1 MHLLITRPEPDADA
15 FRAQLEALGHQVTAE
30 PLLTIE
36 HLPLAVGALGD
47 AAGLVV
53 TSRNGLR
60 ALAASPA
67 IAAAQKLPIGA
78 GGPGTAALAREL
90 GFTRI
95 TEGGGTATELVPVIA
110 DVSRNVNGTLVH
122 VRGEQVAV
130 DLKGALRGQ
139 GVELREIVSYR
150 AVPAAALRPRTREL
164 LASGGIDAVILM
176 SPRTGATFAR
186 LIAVAGLR
194 EAAKKLVLL
203 CLSPAV
209 AATVEP
215 LAPARV
221 EVADGPNT
229 AALLSAVTRVAT
241 LWSGV

>member
-1 MHLLITRPEPDADA
+1 MHVLITRPEPEADA

-30 PLLTIE
+30 PLLTLE
-36 HLPLAVGALGD
+36 HLPVATDALRD

-60 ALAASPA
+60 ALGASPA
-67 IAAAQKLPIGA
+67 MAAALQLPIIA
-78 GGPGTAALAREL
+78 VGPGTATLAREL

-95 TEGGGTATELVPVIA
+95 TEGTGTATALVPVIA
-110 DVSRNVNGTLVH
+110 GTARTLNGTLTH
-122 VRGEQVAV
+122 VRGEDVAV
-130 DLKGALRGQ
+130 DLKAALRAQ
-139 GVELREIVSYR
+139 GVELREIVAYR
-150 AVPAAALRPRTREL
+150 AVPATALRPGTREL

-176 SPRTGATFAR
+176 SPRTGAIFAR
-186 LIAVAGLR
+186 LIAIAGLR
-194 EAAKKLVLL
+194 EAAKKLVFL

-209 AATVEP
+209 AASVEP
-215 LAPARV
+215 LAPVRV
-221 EVADGPNT
+221 EVADGPNS

>member
-1 MHLLITRPEPDADA
+1 MHLLITRPELDADA
-15 FRAQLEALGHQVTAE
+15 FRARLEALGHQVTSE

-36 HLPLAVGALGD
+36 HLPIATDALGD

-67 IAAAQKLPIGA
+67 IAAAQKLPIVA
-78 GGPGTAALAREL
+78 VGPGTAALAREL

-95 TEGGGTATELVPVIA
+95 TEGGGTAAELVPVIA
-110 DVSRNVNGTLVH
+110 DMSRKVNGTLTH

-130 DLKGALRGQ
+130 DLKTALRVR
-139 GVELREIVSYR
+139 GVELREIVAYR

-164 LASGGIDAVILM
+164 LASGDIDAVILM
-176 SPRTGATFAR
+176 SPRTGAIFAR

-194 EAAKKLVLL
+194 EAAQKLVLL

-209 AATVEP
+209 AASVEP

-221 EVADGPNT
+221 ELPDRPNS

>member
-1 MHLLITRPEPDADA
+1 MHLLITRPEHDVDA
-15 FRAQLEALGHQVTAE
+15 FRAQLEALGHQVTSE

-36 HLPLAVGALGD
+36 HLPIAADALGD

-53 TSRNGLR
+53 TSRNGVR

-67 IAAAQKLPIGA
+67 LQAAQQLPIVA
-78 GGPGTAALAREL
+78 VGPGTAALARQL
-90 GFTRI
+90 GFARI
-95 TEGGGTATELVPVIA
+95 NEGGGTATELVPLIA
-110 DVSRNVNGTLVH
+110 DTARTLLGTLVH

-130 DLKGALRGQ
+130 DLKTALRAQ
-139 GVELREIVSYR
+139 GVDLREIVAYR
-150 AVPAAALRPRTREL
+150 AVPATALRPGTREL

-176 SPRTGATFAR
+176 SPRTGAIFAR

-194 EAAKKLVLL
+194 EAAQKLVLL

-209 AATVEP
+209 AASVEP
-215 LAPARV
+215 LAPVRV
-221 EVADGPNT
+221 EVADGPNS
-229 AALLSAVTRVAT
+229 AGLLTTVTRVAT

>member
-15 FRAQLEALGHQVTAE
+15 FRARLEALGHQVTSE

-36 HLPLAVGALGD
+36 HLPIASDALGD

-67 IAAAQKLPIGA
+67 MAAAQQLPVIA
-78 GGPGTAALAREL
+78 VGPGTAMLAREL
-90 GFTRI
+90 GFAHI

-110 DVSRNVNGTLVH
+110 DIARTLGGSLTH

-130 DLKGALRGQ
+130 DLKAALRGR
-139 GVELREIVSYR
+139 GLELREIVSYR
-150 AVPAAALRPRTREL
+150 AVPAAALRPRTCEL
-164 LASGGIDAVILM
+164 LGSGDIDGVILM
-176 SPRTGATFAR
+176 SPRTGAIFAR
-186 LIAVAGLR
+186 LIALAGLS
-194 EAAKKLVLL
+194 EAAQKLVLL

-209 AATVEP
+209 AASVEP

-221 EVADGPNT
+221 ELADGPNS

>member
-15 FRAQLEALGHQVTAE
+15 FRARLEALGHQVTSE

-36 HLPLAVGALGD
+36 HLPIAADALGD
-47 AAGLVV
+47 ASVLVV

-60 ALAASPA
+60 ALAASRA
-67 IAAAQKLPIGA
+67 MATARQLPIIA
-78 GGPGTAALAREL
+78 VGPGTAALAREL

-95 TEGGGTATELVPVIA
+95 TEGSGTATGLVPVIA
-110 DVSRNVNGTLVH
+110 DAAHTLSGPLTH
-122 VRGEQVAV
+122 LRGEEVAV
-130 DLKGALRGQ
+130 DLKDALRER
-139 GVELREIVSYR
+139 GVELHEIVAYR
-150 AVPAAALRPRTREL
+150 AVPAAALRPQTREL

-176 SPRTGATFAR
+176 SPRTGAIFAR

-209 AATVEP
+209 AASVEP

-221 EVADGPNT
+221 ELADGPNSGG
-229 AALLSAVTRVAT
+229 LLSAVTRVAT

>member
-1 MHLLITRPEPDADA
+1 MHLLITRPELDTDA
-15 FRAQLEALGHQVTAE
+15 FRARLEALGHQVTSE

-36 HLPLAVGALGD
+36 HLAIATDALGD

-67 IAAAQKLPIGA
+67 MAAARQLPVIA
-78 GGPGTAALAREL
+78 VGPGTAALAREL
-90 GFTRI
+90 GFARV
-95 TEGGGTATELVPVIA
+95 TEGSGTATELVPVIA
-110 DVSRNVNGTLVH
+110 DVARTIGGPLTH

-130 DLKGALRGQ
+130 DLEAALRVR
-139 GVELREIVSYR
+139 GVELREIVAYR
-150 AVPAAALRPRTREL
+150 AVPAVALRPRTREL
-164 LASGGIDAVILM
+164 LASGDIDAVILM
-176 SPRTGATFAR
+176 SPRTGAIFAR
-186 LIAVAGLR
+186 IIAVAGLR
-194 EAAKKLVLL
+194 EAAQKLVFL

-209 AATVEP
+209 AASVEP

-221 EVADGPNT
+221 ELPDRPNS

>member
-15 FRAQLEALGHQVTAE
+15 FRARLESLGHQVTAE

-36 HLPLAVGALGD
+36 HLPIAADALEGT
-47 AAGLVV
+47 AGLVV

-60 ALAASPA
+60 ALAASSA
-67 IAAAQKLPIGA
+67 MEAARQLPIVA
-78 GGPGTAALAREL
+78 VGPGTAALAREL
-90 GFTRI
+90 GFTHV
-95 TEGGGTATELVPVIA
+95 TEGSGTATELVPLIA
-110 DVSRNVNGTLVH
+110 DVSRTLNGTLMH

-130 DLKGALRGQ
+130 DLKAALLGK
-139 GVELREIVSYR
+139 GVVLREITSYR
-150 AVPAAALRPRTREL
+150 AVPAAALRPQTREL

-176 SPRTGATFAR
+176 SPRTGATFAQ

-194 EAAKKLVLL
+194 EAAQKLVLL

-209 AATVEP
+209 AASVEP
-215 LAPARV
+215 LAPVRV
-221 EVADGPNT
+221 EVADGPNS